1 MEWLRYLEKYNISFQ
16 VNILNK
22 EDSIL
27 VNKNNKIIY
36 IIDGFMQK
44 LQVFT
49 NGEKLCTQLLYK
61 NHILKKIK
69 LTKHLPD
76 KRDNHY
82 YELIALKRT
91 IIITFEEQ
99 ELILK
104 SSMYNQSIYYQQHS
118 LSSNYNEDIIGITS
132 HKNTKKRLIQFL
144 FVLIERLG
152 VVTKKQIIIPLNLSH
167 YTIATIIGS
176 QRITVNRIM
185 NELKNKKILSYDNK
199 KISIINIIQLIY

>member
-1 MEWLRYLEKYNISFQ
+1 MKWLTYLEKYNISFK
-16 VNILNK
+16 VSILNK

-27 VNKNNKIIY
+27 INKNNRIIY
-36 IIDGFMQK
+36 IVDGFIQK

-49 NGEKLCTQLLYK
+49 NGEKLCTQLFYK

-69 LTKHLPD
+69 LTEQIPYKKH
-76 KRDNHY
+76 NHY
-82 YELIALKRT
+82 YELIALTRT
-91 IIITFEEQ
+91 IIITLEEQ
-99 ELILK
+99 ELIRK
-104 SSMYNQSIYYQQHS
+104 SHVYYQFVYGLQS
-118 LSSNYNEDIIGITS
+118 WNSNHNEDIIGITS

-152 VVTKKQIIIPLNLSH
+152 VLTKKQIIIPLNLSH

-185 NELKNKKILSYDNK
+185 NELKKKNILSYDNK

>member
-1 MEWLRYLEKYNISFQ
+1 MEWLTYLEKYNISFKI
-16 VNILNK
+16 NILNK

-27 VNKNNKIIY
+27 INKNNKVIY

-61 NHILKKIK
+61 DHILKKIK
-69 LTKHLPD
+69 LTKHLPY
-76 KRDNHY
+76 KRSNHY

-104 SSMYNQSIYYQQHS
+104 SGIYNQFIYQLHS

-152 VVTKKQIIIPLNLSH
+152 VLTKKQVIIPLNLSH

-185 NELKNKKILSYDNK
+185 NELKKKGTLSYDNK
-199 KISIINIIQLIY
+199 KISIINILQLIY

>member
-1 MEWLRYLEKYNISFQ
+1 MEWLKYLEKYNISFK

-27 VNKNNKIIY
+27 INKNNKIIY

-61 NHILKKIK
+61 DHILKKIK
-69 LTKHLPD
+69 LTKQLPY
-76 KRDNHY
+76 RRHNHY

-104 SSMYNQSIYYQQHS
+104 SIMYNQFIYQLHL
-118 LSSNYNEDIIGITS
+118 LSSNYNEDIIDIIS

-152 VVTKKQIIIPLNLSH
+152 VLTKKQIIIPLNLSH

-185 NELKNKKILSYDNK
+185 NELKKKGILSYDNK

>member
-1 MEWLRYLEKYNISFQ
+1 MKWLTYLEEDNISFK
-16 VNILNK
+16 VNILDK

-27 VNKNNKIIY
+27 INKNNKIIY

-61 NHILKKIK
+61 DHLLKKIK
-69 LTKHLPD
+69 LTKQLPY
-76 KRDNHY
+76 KRNNHH

-91 IIITFEEQ
+91 IIITIEEQ
-99 ELILK
+99 ELITK
-104 SSMYNQSIYYQQHS
+104 SNMYNQSIYQLHL
-118 LSSNYNEDIIGITS
+118 LSSNYNEDIISITS

-144 FVLIERLG
+144 FILIERLG
-152 VVTKKQIIIPLNLSH
+152 ILTKKRIIIPLNLSH

-185 NELKNKKILSYDNK
+185 NELKNKKTLSYDNK
-199 KISIINIIQLIY
+199 KISIINIIKLIY

>member
-1 MEWLRYLEKYNISFQ
+1 MKWLTYLEKYNISFK
-16 VNILNK
+16 VNVLDK
-22 EDSIL
+22 EDSIII
-27 VNKNNKIIY
+27 NKNNKIIY

-61 NHILKKIK
+61 DHLLRKIK
-69 LTKHLPD
+69 LTKQLTY
-76 KRDNHY
+76 KRHNHH

-91 IIITFEEQ
+91 IIITLEEQ
-99 ELILK
+99 ELIIK
-104 SSMYNQSIYYQQHS
+104 SNIYNRFIYQLHS
-118 LSSNYNEDIIGITS
+118 LSSNYDEDIISITS

-152 VVTKKQIIIPLNLSH
+152 IVTKKQIIIPLNLSH
-167 YTIATIIGS
+167 STIATIIGS

-185 NELKNKKILSYDNK
+185 NELKKKETLSYDNK

>member
-1 MEWLRYLEKYNISFQ
+1 
-16 VNILNK
+16 
-22 EDSIL
+22 
-27 VNKNNKIIY
+27 
-36 IIDGFMQK
+36 MQK

-61 NHILKKIK
+61 DHILKKIK
-69 LTKHLPD
+69 LTKHLPY
-76 KRDNHY
+76 KRSNHY

-104 SSMYNQSIYYQQHS
+104 SGIYNQFIYQLHS

-152 VVTKKQIIIPLNLSH
+152 VLTKKQVIIPLNLSH

-185 NELKNKKILSYDNK
+185 NELKKKGTLSYDNK
-199 KISIINIIQLIY
+199 KISIINILQLIY

>member
-1 MEWLRYLEKYNISFQ
+1 MKWLTYLEKYNISFK

-27 VNKNNKIIY
+27 INKNNKIIY

-69 LTKHLPD
+69 LIKRLPYKKH
-76 KRDNHY
+76 NHY

-91 IIITFEEQ
+91 IIITIEEQ
-99 ELILK
+99 ELIIK
-104 SSMYNQSIYYQQHS
+104 SNRSNQLIYQLHS

-144 FVLIERLG
+144 LVLIERLG
-152 VVTKKQIIIPLNLSH
+152 VLTKQKIIIPLHLSH
-167 YTIATIIGS
+167 HTIATIIGS

-185 NELKNKKILSYDNK
+185 NELKKKEVLSYDNK
-199 KISIINIIQLIY
+199 KISIINIIQLVY

>member
-1 MEWLRYLEKYNISFQ
+1 MEWLTYLEKYNISFK

-27 VNKNNKIIY
+27 INKNNKIIY

-61 NHILKKIK
+61 NHILKKIQ
-69 LTKHLPD
+69 LTKRLPY
-76 KRDNHY
+76 KNHNHY

-91 IIITFEEQ
+91 MIITFEEQ

-104 SSMYNQSIYYQQHS
+104 SGMYDQSIYQINS
-118 LSSNYNEDIIGITS
+118 LSSNYNEDIISITS

-144 FVLIERLG
+144 FILIERLG
-152 VVTKKQIIIPLNLSH
+152 VLTKKQIIIPLTFSH

-185 NELKNKKILSYDNK
+185 NELKKKEILSYDNK
-199 KISIINIIQLIY
+199 KISILNIIQLIY

>member
-1 MEWLRYLEKYNISFQ
+1 MEWLTYLEKQNISFK

-22 EDSIL
+22 KDSIL
-27 VNKNNKIIY
+27 INKDNKIIY
-36 IIDGFMQK
+36 IVDGFMQK

-61 NHILKKIK
+61 DHILTKIK
-69 LTKHLPD
+69 LTKQLPY
-76 KRDNHY
+76 KRHNYY

-91 IIITFEEQ
+91 IIITFEKQ
-99 ELILK
+99 ELIIK
-104 SSMYNQSIYYQQHS
+104 SNTYNQFISPLYS
-118 LSSNYNEDIIGITS
+118 LNSNYNEDIISITS
-132 HKNTKKRLIQFL
+132 HKNTTKRLIQFL

-152 VVTKKQIIIPLNLSH
+152 VLTKQQIIIPLNLSH

-185 NELKNKKILSYDNK
+185 NELKKKGILSYDNK
-199 KISIINIIQLIY
+199 KIAIVNIIQLIY

>member
-1 MEWLRYLEKYNISFQ
+1 MEWLTYLEKYNISFK
-16 VNILNK
+16 VSILNK

-27 VNKNNKIIY
+27 INKNSQVIY

-61 NHILKKIK
+61 DHILKKFK
-69 LTKHLPD
+69 LTKKLPY
-76 KRDNHY
+76 KGDNHH

-99 ELILK
+99 ELIIK
-104 SSMYNQSIYYQQHS
+104 SSTYDQFAYQLH
-118 LSSNYNEDIIGITS
+118 LLNSNYNEDIISINS

-152 VVTKKQIIIPLNLSH
+152 IVTKRQIIIPLNLSH

-185 NELKNKKILSYDNK
+185 NELKKKGTLSYNNK
-199 KISIINIIQLIY
+199 RISIINLIQLIY

>member
-1 MEWLRYLEKYNISFQ
+1 MKWLAYLEKYNISFK
-16 VNILNK
+16 VNILNR

-27 VNKNNKIIY
+27 INKNNKIIY
-36 IIDGFMQK
+36 VVDGFIQK

-69 LTKHLPD
+69 LTEHISSKKH
-76 KRDNHY
+76 NYY
-82 YELIALKRT
+82 YELIALTRT
-91 IIITFEEQ
+91 IIITLEEQ
-99 ELILK
+99 ELIIK
-104 SSMYNQSIYYQQHS
+104 GNIYNHFIYQLNS
-118 LSSNYNEDIIGITS
+118 LSSNHNEDIISITS

-144 FVLIERLG
+144 FVLVERLG
-152 VVTKKQIIIPLNLSH
+152 ILTKKQIIIPLNLSH

-185 NELKNKKILSYDNK
+185 NELKKREILSYDNK

>member
-1 MEWLRYLEKYNISFQ
+1 MKWLTYLEKYNISFK
-16 VNILNK
+16 VNILNE

-27 VNKNNKIIY
+27 INRNNQIIY

-69 LTKHLPD
+69 LTKQLRYQ
-76 KRDNHY
+76 KYNHY
-82 YELIALKRT
+82 YELIALKKT
-91 IIITFEEQ
+91 IIVTFEEQ
-99 ELILK
+99 ELIIK
-104 SSMYNQSIYYQQHS
+104 SSIYNQFIVQLQS
-118 LSSNYNEDIIGITS
+118 LSSNHNEDIIGITS

-144 FVLIERLG
+144 FILIERLG
-152 VVTKKQIIIPLNLSH
+152 VLTKKRIIIPLNLSH

-185 NELKNKKILSYDNK
+185 NELKKKDILYYDNK